1 MKKLILATVP
11 AVLLALPAPAAAER
25 VARCVIASRAA
36 PAWAGPCHFSAQRG
50 GGFAISAIR
59 GDMNGMSDFALDI
72 TAPGRG
78 RGEYMMSSG
87 RHEDGGT
94 LRRSR
99 RDPACWV
106 GRDYSVCV
114 YSPSL

>member
-1 MKKLILATVP
+1 MRKLIFATLP
-11 AVLLALPAPAAAER
+11 AALLALPVPATAER
-25 VARCVIASRAA
+25 IAHCVIASGGA
-36 PAWAGPCHFSAQRG
+36 PTWAGPCHFSPGRG
-50 GGFAISAIR
+50 GGFAISAVR
-59 GDMNGMSDFALDI
+59 GDMNGMSDFALEI

-87 RHEDGGT
+87 RHEDGGA

-106 GRDYSVCV
+106 ARDYSVCV
-114 YSPSL
+114 Y